1 LAELTRAL
9 FIRLSENAHQ
19 KENQADNQDQT
30 NPPAAVDW
38 AAKVESASAKQ
49 EN

>member
-1 LAELTRAL
+1 LWPRNRAL

-30 NPPAAVDW
+30 NPPPP
-38 AAKVESASAKQ
+38 
-49 EN
+49 